1 MRYSYTF
8 SLAKSTGELAP
19 VRCRVSF
26 SGKRV
31 EIRLGLSVL
40 PNRWKNGRATGEG
53 ALEVNR
59 AVAAMSAKI
68 DDYFARCASEDRIP
82 SVAEVKALGGHNSDP
97 AGERRI
103 TTLIE
108 RFQREC
114 GQESGWSLSTH
125 KKFRTLRSHIAA
137 YDRLA
142 DIGEVTPDW
151 LRGFCSHLEC
161 KAGMRNSTIVKTMKL
176 VRWFLNW
183 AEREGIYLAGAQH
196 TFKPRLRQTDG
207 TADIIYLEWPEFE
220 AVYGLELPEGP
231 LLAARD
237 VFCFQCLTGLRY
249 SDVRELK
256 SSDVHNGKVRV
267 VMHKTA
273 GLVEVELNRRAMEI
287 LQRWRGDR
295 NPREGMA
302 LPVTGNS
309 KYNLNVHEVCRL
321 AGLDRPHTR
330 IWYTGGTRHEETVPL
345 WQAVSSHAGRR
356 TFVVHALTLG
366 IPAEVIMRW
375 TGHRDFDAMRPY
387 MKIVDE
393 LKKSEMRKF
402 DE

>member
-8 SLAKSTGELAP
+8 SLARSTGELAP

-26 SGKRV
+26 AGKRV

-40 PNRWKNGRATGEG
+40 PQRWRNGRATGDG
-53 ALEVNR
+53 ALEINR
-59 AVAAMSAKI
+59 AMASLSAKI
-68 DDYFARCASEDRIP
+68 DEYFARCVSEGREP
-82 SVAEVKALGGHNSDP
+82 SVAEVKALGGAGRDP
-97 AGERRI
+97 AGEHRVTR
-103 TTLIE
+103 LID

-114 GQESGWSLSTH
+114 GPQSGWAQNTYS
-125 KKFRTLRSHIAA
+125 KFRTLCGHIDA

-142 DIGEVTPDW
+142 DIGEVTTEW

-183 AEREGIYLAGAQH
+183 AEREGLYHGGAQH
-196 TFKPRLRQTDG
+196 AFKLRLRQTDG

-220 AVYGLELPEGP
+220 ALYCLDLPEGV
-231 LLAARD
+231 LKAARD

-249 SDVRELK
+249 SDVSALK
-256 SSDVHNGKVRV
+256 SSDVYNGKVRV
-267 VMHKTA
+267 IMHKTA

-287 LQRWRGDR
+287 LQRW
-295 NPREGMA
+295 EGRCADGLA
-302 LPVTGNS
+302 LPVTDNA
-309 KYNLNVHEVCRL
+309 KYNKRVHEVCRL
-321 AGLDRPHTR
+321 AGLDRPYTR
-330 IWYTGGTRHEETVPL
+330 IWYKGGTRHEETVPL

-387 MKIVDE
+387 MKIVDD

-402 DE
+402 DQ